1 MKGRNVQARHKAIIG
16 ALARRDE
23 TTGAEPFEA
32 VLRAV
37 LVGLALVVGPIAL
50 FAAYRHAVFA
60 GLSTPD
66 ALDFAQLG
74 RNLSEGR
81 GFVTYVLRPLA
92 LTHGS
97 SAMRQPEL
105 MHGPGFPFCL
115 ALLFGGMGAN
125 DLAAANTSGLFYLLT
140 IPLVYQLGRRLFT
153 PVVGSYAALLFTVNA
168 VTLQHAVSGRPI
180 TLAMFLMTALLLT
193 LHTLAK
199 RARDASA
206 SAAAPRDAL
215 IFLALLTACLY
226 LTDPVFFW
234 LFPVMFGLVYWLHP
248 ATRRRS
254 LAVFGLALAG
264 FCLPWL
270 LRNALLGANPVFGL
284 RAMDLWA
291 HTAVYPDST
300 AYRTFPKDL
309 SPGEFMLN
317 AVARKMFLN
326 ASLSLDLFP
335 QIALSWVLAFFLPSL
350 LFRFRDEA
358 VHAVRQ
364 TTLFCFAALFFG
376 MIPLNLDVPLL
387 ACLAPPILI
396 FAVAYLLHLV
406 QQANLSRPAVSL
418 VAAATAISAVVPVV
432 RDMSL
437 TEKTPASKAIPAA
450 QALGRLSAPHDV
462 CFSDSPGL
470 AAWYG
475 DRPAV
480 WLPARDWDVEAIR
493 KGFPNTRWLLLTE
506 QARAYSPGWQSIY
519 DGFARWNGAVVEA
532 GTQRLAPPAPIAI
545 AGQNRPLTIALN
557 GFQSIA
563 PPANSTAWVILAA
576 VPADNGK
583 ERGTER

>member
-1 MKGRNVQARHKAIIG
+1 MQARHKAIIG
-16 ALARRDE
+16 TLARRGE
-23 TTGAEPFEA
+23 TEGTESFEA
-32 VLRAV
+32 VLRTL
-37 LVGLALVVGPIAL
+37 LVGLGLVIGPIAL
-50 FAAYRHAVFA
+50 FACYRHAVFA
-60 GLSTPD
+60 GLNTSE

-74 RNLSEGR
+74 RNLSEGH

-97 SAMRQPEL
+97 NPLRQPEM
-105 MHGPGFPFCL
+105 MHGPLFPFCL

-125 DLAAANTSGLFYLLT
+125 DVAAANTSGLFYLLT
-140 IPLVYQLGRRLFT
+140 IPLIYQLGRRLFT
-153 PVVGSYAALLFTVNA
+153 PTVGSYAALLFTVNA
-168 VTLQHAVSGRPI
+168 VTLQYAVSGRPV

-193 LHTLAK
+193 IHTLAK
-199 RARDASA
+199 RAPDV
-206 SAAAPRDAL
+206 AAGPTVPRAAL
-215 IFLALLTACLY
+215 IFLALLAALLY
-226 LTDPVFFW
+226 LTDPIFFW
-234 LFPVMFGLVYWLHP
+234 LFPVLLGLVFWLHP
-248 ATRRRS
+248 PCRVRAV
-254 LAVFGLALAG
+254 AVFGLALTG
-264 FCLPWL
+264 FCLPWIV
-270 LRNALLGANPVFGL
+270 RNALLGANPVFGL

-291 HTAVYPDST
+291 HTLVYPDST

-309 SPGEFMLN
+309 YPGEFMLN

-326 ASLSLDLFP
+326 ASMSLDLFP
-335 QIALSWVLAFFLPSL
+335 QVALSWILAFFLPSL

-358 VHAVRQ
+358 AHAVRQ
-364 TTLFCFAALFFG
+364 ATLFCFAALFFG
-376 MIPLNLDVPLL
+376 MIPLTLDVPLL
-387 ACLAPPILI
+387 ACFAPPILV

-406 QQANLSRPAVSL
+406 QQANLSPPAISL
-418 VAAATAISAVVPVV
+418 VAAAAALAAIVPVV
-432 RDMSL
+432 RDAAL

-462 CFSDSPGL
+462 CFSDAPGL

-480 WLPARDWDVEAIR
+480 WLPAKEWDVDAIR

-506 QARAYSPGWQSIY
+506 QARTYSPGWQSIY

-545 AGQNRPLTIALN
+545 AGQGRPLTVALN
-557 GFQSIA
+557 GFQSVA

-576 VPADNGK
+576 VPADNRK
-583 ERGTER
+583 ADTRY